1 MKTNDFPHIQV
12 LAASAGSGKT
22 SALSKRYIDFLLSP
36 AIRTS
41 PRNILAITFTNKAA
55 MEMKERIISDL
66 KKIALGNSD
75 QREAAGEKIDE
86 LLDKYS
92 DLKILTID
100 SFLTSVIISSALE
113 LGLPPGFEI
122 VLDSSSALNFVLD
135 ELLSEV
141 YPDGQNRAPFVEL
154 LNEICQIDPEI
165 NWDIR
170 RIILESIGRLRNQKF
185 LRGQRLKGGV
195 TYKDVQAARKS
206 LKRLVEE
213 FLLMAQDEL
222 DLRKDF
228 TKAANNLIEDK
239 HYLPWESRVFLREE
253 VRELCKK
260 GKSPGSRHQKIWEEI
275 RGELSFLAETTGRCH
290 FAPFINIVS
299 LFDAGI
305 QSFKDQG
312 QIIFIEELNLLLKEF
327 LDREG
332 VVPQIYFHLGDRIT
346 HFFIDEFQDTSRLQ
360 WESLFPLIEEALSKR
375 GSLFYV
381 GDKKQAIYGFRGGE
395 SALFDQAKRSFASV
409 QRPDEES
416 REINY
421 RSRGNIV
428 SFVNETFSGENLTR
442 WAAACKIDEEIADLS
457 LLSKTYID
465 SAQRPALKNKGG
477 LVRIEKISPDTPL
490 NKEGLEAETKK
501 HLVRLI
507 KDDLLLRFSP
517 GKIAVLVR
525 TNTEAAWIT
534 GLLSGAGIPVA
545 SEKTLDISSNHLVC
559 ELVSFLLFLD
569 SPIDDFSFASFIS
582 GEIFLKATGLAR
594 EKIFSFLLKY
604 RKIKRPLYPLFRDEF
619 KREWQDYL
627 EEYFNSVGFLPPYDL
642 TGRILKKYDVFSN
655 FPDEEGFFYQL
666 LEVLKQC
673 EGEGKNSLKEFLR
686 RWSNEEEKREDF
698 QVVLPAY
705 TNAVRVQT
713 IHKAKGLEFPV
724 VIYPSAYLKKR
735 AINEIYE
742 KSENEFIPYRI
753 NKKQIE
759 VSGKLKKLYQK
770 ELASQLTD
778 ELNAFYVATTRACDE
793 LYVFMPNYR
802 SKREK
807 LPVPILFEEEVF
819 VIGHPV
825 SQLPEAE
832 RERKKHIYPPLAN
845 EWQDKLCRLPIYADE
860 LADSKRRQAKQRGT
874 LIHNFLAQIERLHPD
889 RWKEELVTLFSSLP
903 KETVPLMSRFFDNDD
918 LRRWFILPDDTSV
931 SCEKEIVD
939 QNGQL
944 YRADRVL
951 VWPKKVVV
959 IEFKSGEPRSKEH
972 RQQLLNYL
980 KLIAGIYPDK
990 TVSGWLIY
998 VDEAV
1003 QEKVMEDTIP
1013 SGE

>member
-22 SALSKRYIDFLLSP
+22 SALSKRYIDFLLSS
-36 AIRTS
+36 AIRPS

-66 KKIALGNSD
+66 KKIALGDCD
-75 QREAAGEKIDE
+75 QREAAVEKIDE

-92 DLKILTID
+92 DFKIQTID

-141 YPDGQNRAPFVEL
+141 YQDGSNRAPFIEL

-195 TYKDVQAARKS
+195 TYKDVQSARKS
-206 LKRLVEE
+206 LKILVEE

-228 TKAANNLIEDK
+228 IRAANNLIEDK
-239 HYLPWESRVFLREE
+239 HYLPWESRVFLREGVE
-253 VRELCKK
+253 ELCKK
-260 GKSPGSRHQKIWEEI
+260 GKSPGSRHRKIWEEI

-360 WESLFPLIEEALSKR
+360 WKSLFPLIEEALSKR

-395 SALFDQAKRSFASV
+395 SALFDQAKRSFPSV

-421 RSRGNIV
+421 RSRENIV
-428 SFVNETFSGENLTR
+428 SFVNKTFSGENLTR
-442 WAAACKIDEEIADLS
+442 WAAACEIDEEMS
-457 LLSKTYID
+457 LLGKTYIN

-507 KDDLLLRFSP
+507 KDDLLGRFSP

-534 GLLSGAGIPVA
+534 GLLSGASIPVA

-582 GEIFLKATGLAR
+582 GEIFLKTTGLTR

-655 FPDEEGFFYQL
+655 FLDEEGFFYQL

-673 EGEGKNSLKEFLR
+673 EGEGKNSLKEFIR
-686 RWSNEEEKREDF
+686 RWSDEEEKKEDF

-705 TNAVRVQT
+705 TDAVRVQT

-724 VIYPSAYLKKR
+724 VIYPEAYLKKR

-759 VSGKLKKLYQK
+759 VSKKLEKLYQK
-770 ELASQLTD
+770 ELASRLTD
-778 ELNAFYVATTRACDE
+778 ELNAFYVAITRACDE
-793 LYVFMPNYR
+793 LYVFMPNY
-802 SKREK
+802 KRKKEK
-807 LPVPILFEEEVF
+807 LPVPILFEEDVF

-825 SQLPEAE
+825 CQLPEAA
-832 RERKKHIYPPLAN
+832 RERKKHIYPPLIN
-845 EWQDKLCRLPIYADE
+845 EWQDKLCRLPIYTDE

-874 LIHNFLAQIERLHPD
+874 LIHNFLARIERLHPD
-889 RWKEELVTLFSSLP
+889 RWEKELAPLFGSLP
-903 KETVPLMSRFFDNDD
+903 EETVPLMRRFFDHED
-918 LRRWFILPDDTSV
+918 LRRWFIPPDDTSIF
-931 SCEKEIVD
+931 CEKEIVD

-951 VWPKKVVV
+951 IRPEKVAV

-972 RQQLLNYL
+972 SQQLLNYL

-990 TVSGWLIY
+990 TVSGRLIY

-1003 QEKVMEDTIP
+1003 QEKVMEDTTL